1 MAFDERGFAKDVVVD
16 LARMKSHMTTFRAL
30 PPETRKAVIKRIMNA
45 LVDVPYMPEIL
56 EGMMFAFAVEAFEHF
71 FKSKF
76 GQKEE
81 GTITP
86 H

>member
-1 MAFDERGFAKDVVVD
+1 MAFDERGFAKAVVTD
-16 LARMKSHMTTFRAL
+16 LGRMKSHMETFKAL

-45 LVDVPYMPEIL
+45 LVDIPYMPELL

-81 GTITP
+81 KDRILD
-86 H
+86 